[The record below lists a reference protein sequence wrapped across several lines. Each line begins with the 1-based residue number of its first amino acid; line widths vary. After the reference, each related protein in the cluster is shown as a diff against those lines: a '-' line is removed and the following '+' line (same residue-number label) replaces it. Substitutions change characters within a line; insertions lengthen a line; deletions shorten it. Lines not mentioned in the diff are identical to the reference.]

1 MAIFVV
7 LRHSVT
13 VLVIVLTNPDIL
25 TNYLH
30 ILKIYR
36 DLQIINNAC
45 VKLLTEIKT
54 MKVVKKITYIGRAN
68 IKNKRVRG

>member
-1 MAIFVV
+1 MAMFVV

-13 VLVIVLTNPDIL
+13 VLVIVLTNPNNL

-45 VKLLTEIKT
+45 AKLLTEIKT
-54 MKVVKKITYIGRAN
+54 MKAVKKITYIGRAN
-68 IKNKRVRG
+68 IKKKRVRG